1 MDIVKLAFG
10 GGFILL
16 GIFSILMPDTFV
28 KFMNF
33 YSKYKP
39 TLAYAHYKIS
49 QDKKQKE
56 KMDRLTRT
64 YGRWFVGLFFIAL
77 GLFILFG
84 TY

>member
-1 MDIVKLAFG
+1 MDAVRLIFG

-16 GIFSILMPDTFV
+16 GLIPIFMPDTFV
-28 KFMNF
+28 KCMNF
-33 YSKYKP
+33 YGKYNP
-39 TLAYAHYKIS
+39 MLAYAHYKIH

-56 KMDRLTRT
+56 KMDRYTRT
-64 YGRWFVGLFFIAL
+64 YARWILAIFDIVV